1 MTRIISGMAGGRS
14 LRVPA
19 SGTRPTSDRVREAL
33 FSSVDAAIEGN
44 WSRQKV
50 LDLFAGS
57 GALGLEA
64 ASRGAMDVVFVE
76 SNAKAVAV
84 LRENV
89 RTIAGAMR
97 ESGETEPACSVQ
109 AQSVESWIPADK
121 FTLTFVDPPYSMTD
135 MHLCGVLD
143 RLASVGAFAPDS
155 LVVVERDR
163 RSASPFPES
172 ISLWREKAY
181 GDTRL
186 WYGHVADVASQGKVE

>member
-143 RLASVGAFAPDS
+143 GLASVGAFAPDS

>member
-33 FSSVDAAIEGN
+33 FSSIDAAIEGN

-135 MHLCGVLD
+135 VHLLGLIE
-143 RLASVGAFAPDS
+143 RLASAGAFAPDS

>member
-1 MTRIISGMAGGRS
+1 MTRIISGMAGGHS

-19 SGTRPTSDRVREAL
+19 LGTRPTSDRVREAL
-33 FSSVDAAIEGN
+33 FSSIDSAIEGN
-44 WSRQKV
+44 WSQQKV

-64 ASRGAMDVVFVE
+64 ASRGAADVVFVE
-76 SNAKAVAV
+76 SNAKAASV

-89 RTIAGAMR
+89 RTIAGAIR
-97 ESGETEPACSVQ
+97 GSGSPELVSAVH
-109 AQSVESWIPADK
+109 AQSVESWSPEREY
-121 FTLTFVDPPYSMTD
+121 TLTFVDPPYSMTD
-135 MHLCGVLD
+135 VHLRGLLE
-143 RLASVGAFAPDS
+143 RLASAGAFTPGS
-155 LVVVERDR
+155 LIVVERDR

-186 WYGHVADVASQGKVE
+186 WYGHVADVASQGKFD

>member
-33 FSSVDAAIEGN
+33 FSSIDAAIEGN

-109 AQSVESWIPADK
+109 AQSVESWIPQYEY
-121 FTLTFVDPPYSMTD
+121 TLTFVDPPYSMTD
-135 MHLCGVLD
+135 VHLRGLLE
-143 RLASVGAFAPDS
+143 RLASAGAFAPDS

-186 WYGHVADVASQGKVE
+186 WYGHTSDAAS